1 MLGDG
6 DPEPRAVLQMTTRTL
21 ETLQKVS
28 KHKVDEQQKV
38 LAELNTLADNIRLHI
53 QNLEEEAKGVDKNL
67 PDDPNLYQMA
77 SRYAVRLRGDIKVM
91 RESLTAMEKK
101 IAVETDKLRDLFAE
115 QKRYEILLEREMAK
129 KAAERAKKQQD
140 QLDEIGQR
148 NSAK

>member
-1 MLGDG
+1 M
-6 DPEPRAVLQMTTRTL
+6 RTL

-53 QNLEEEAKGVDKNL
+53 KNLEEEAAGVDKNL
-67 PDDPNLYQMA
+67 PDDPTLYQMA

-91 RESLTAMEKK
+91 RESLAAMEKK

-148 NSAK
+148 GTAK